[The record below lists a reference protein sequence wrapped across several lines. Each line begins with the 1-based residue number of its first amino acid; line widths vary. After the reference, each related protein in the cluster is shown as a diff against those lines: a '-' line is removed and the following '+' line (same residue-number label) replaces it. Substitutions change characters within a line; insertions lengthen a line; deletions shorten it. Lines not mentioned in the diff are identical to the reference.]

1 VLCLRELGCM
11 QWSGVGRAGRGWGG
25 EVGELRGGDSE
36 KVDRAHSN
44 YEHRAVGGHS
54 VPVSFL
60 LGVSFRA

>member
-1 VLCLRELGCM
+1 M